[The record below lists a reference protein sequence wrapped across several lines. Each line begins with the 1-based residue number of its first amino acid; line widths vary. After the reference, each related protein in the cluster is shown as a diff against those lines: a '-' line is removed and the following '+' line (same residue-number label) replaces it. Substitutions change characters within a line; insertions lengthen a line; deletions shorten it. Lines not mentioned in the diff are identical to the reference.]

1 MKSYLKN
8 NRGLFCFMVL
18 ANAVYAALTSVVPI
32 TAGIIIDAV
41 NTSTGLE
48 TNLIKKFLF
57 ISAAEL
63 FMVFSTGIVKVVL
76 KNGFL
81 KNIRV
86 EIESDLFSATQ
97 KSNVSLTSAVNMFS
111 FEIDSIIEKYYT
123 YLGEIV
129 SIIIPLAI
137 ALIYS
142 IVVSWMTILVIA
154 ITFLV
159 VILINQVLVM
169 PLNNHMNSLS
179 KSNENVNGMLSGFL
193 SAITSLRVY
202 GGICYAFCHI
212 SKVLVERNK
221 HEIKKENYALLIE
234 SINCLFSTLLQIIPL
249 AIIAIMVVNRR
260 LNIGAALS
268 IMLLFEKIVS
278 PIDEISTMR
287 ERIAETSGYRSKI
300 ADVINKGIDFNA
312 VQGVKPVITVENESI
327 IANNLCVNIGE
338 KKIFENLNF
347 CFEARKK
354 YLIIGKNGSGKS
366 TLLKVLTK
374 QIEEYD
380 GEIVFW
386 GKSLKAYSEKELF
399 EIVGI
404 IPQTIEIFDDTLLN
418 NITLGKPADYSK
430 LKNVLYKAGL
440 REGRLGEH
448 ITETLNNFSGG
459 ELQRIV
465 LARMF
470 YYPKKVYFLD
480 EVTSGLEYGLAKSI
494 EETIL
499 RDADSTIVHIS
510 HRSDETIINR
520 YDAIISMS
528 SENGIKCDTE

>member
-18 ANAVYAALTSVVPI
+18 ANAVYGALTSVVPI

-48 TNLIKKFLF
+48 TNLIKNFFF
-57 ISAAEL
+57 ISIAEL
-63 FMVFSTGIVKVVL
+63 FLIFSIGIVKVVL
-76 KNGFL
+76 KNSFL

-86 EIESDLFSATQ
+86 EIESDLFRAAQ
-97 KSNVSLTSAVNMFS
+97 KSNVSLTSVVNMFS

-129 SIIIPLAI
+129 SIIIPFAI

-142 IVVSWMTILVIA
+142 IVVSWVTISVIA

-169 PLNNHMNSLS
+169 PLNKHMHSLS
-179 KSNENVNGMLSGFL
+179 KSNETVNGMLSGFL

-202 GGICYAFCHI
+202 GGICYAFRHI
-212 SKVLVERNK
+212 GKVLVERNK

-249 AIIAIMVVNRR
+249 AIIAIMVVNRK

-268 IMLLFEKIVS
+268 VMLLFEKIVS
-278 PIDEISTMR
+278 PIDEISAMR
-287 ERIAETSGYRSKI
+287 EQIAETSAYRSKI
-300 ADVINKGIDFNA
+300 ADIINKRVDFNV
-312 VQGVKPVITVENESI
+312 VQGVNPVITVENESI
-327 IANNLCVNIGE
+327 IVNNLCVNIGE
-338 KKIFENLNF
+338 KKILKDLNF
-347 CFEARKK
+347 CFKTGKK
-354 YLIIGKNGSGKS
+354 YLLIGKNGSGKS

-430 LKNVLYKAGL
+430 LKKALYKAGL
-440 REGRLGEH
+440 REDRLGDH
-448 ITETLNNFSGG
+448 ITEMLNNFSGG

-499 RDADSTIVHIS
+499 RDIDSTIVHIS

-520 YDAIISMS
+520 YDAIINMS
-528 SENGIKCDTE
+528 SENGIKCTTE